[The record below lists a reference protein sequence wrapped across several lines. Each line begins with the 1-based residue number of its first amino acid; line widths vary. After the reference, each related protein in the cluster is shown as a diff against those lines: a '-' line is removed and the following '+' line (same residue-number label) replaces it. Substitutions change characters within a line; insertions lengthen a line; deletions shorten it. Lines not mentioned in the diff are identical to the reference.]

1 MSFVVCQNARSA
13 VSGEAAHRMPLRC
26 WWCKIPI
33 NFSCGVPFASQ
44 FLIRPIARIALRPP
58 SESVPTK
65 AMVRGFANQEELI
78 RSGQGFFVGDV
89 DVDVD
94 ADDMDMDADTNGPGS
109 VPLRPTLPP
118 PECWIGKGIFCDLSC
133 LLGLMT
139 VEGYDVP
146 LLGEYLQERG
156 GCISELSEAVAR
168 PFPPL
173 GYWPSPLLVSN
184 SECVVK
190 ESRVSTYLMFGHT
203 SSVTSDTLLSNP
215 SSET

>member
-1 MSFVVCQNARSA
+1 MSFVIYQNVRSP
-13 VSGEAAHRMPLRC
+13 VGGDRPAHPMPLRC
-26 WWCKIPI
+26 WWCKGPI
-33 NFSCGVPFASQ
+33 NFGCGVPFANQ
-44 FLIRPIARIALRPP
+44 FLIRPIARGALRPP
-58 SESVPTK
+58 SASVPTK
-65 AMVRGFANQEELI
+65 AMARGFTNQEELI

-94 ADDMDMDADTNGPGS
+94 IDDMDTDTDSPPAPDS
-109 VPLRPTLPP
+109 APTPPL

-156 GCISELSEAVAR
+156 GCVSELSEAVAR

-184 SECVVK
+184 SECTVK
-190 ESRVSTYLMFGHT
+190 EGRVSTYLMFGHT

>member
-1 MSFVVCQNARSA
+1 MSFVVCQNVRSP
-13 VSGEAAHRMPLRC
+13 VSGDRPPHSIPLRC
-26 WWCKIPI
+26 WWCKVPI

-44 FLIRPIARIALRPP
+44 FLIRPIARGALRPP
-58 SESVPTK
+58 SASVPTK
-65 AMVRGFANQEELI
+65 AMARGFTNQEELI

-94 ADDMDMDADTNGPGS
+94 VDDMDMDGSAPLSAPLPG
-109 VPLRPTLPP
+109 
-118 PECWIGKGIFCDLSC
+118 CWIGKGIFCDLSC

-156 GCISELSEAVAR
+156 GCVELSEAVAR

-184 SECVVK
+184 SEYTVK
-190 ESRVSTYLMFGHT
+190 EGRVSTYLMFAHT
-203 SSVTSDTLLSNP
+203 SSVTSDTPLSNP
-215 SSET
+215 SYET